1 MKKKL
6 LTLAVL
12 VMAAIGLMSFT
23 NGGEN
28 HETTPTTIPV
38 PTALQEKVINTAVS
52 HHFISES
59 DAQAVRKTDCI
70 QRAVNAFVSS
80 GYEPSAAVDEVAK
93 CAVESGKF
101 KTEKAAKAAM
111 KRGIERARH
120 NESNW
125 QALYKIC
132 GL

>member
-1 MKKKL
+1 MKKKI

-12 VMAAIGLMSFT
+12 VMAAFAMMSFS
-23 NGGEN
+23 NSGDSN
-28 HETTPTTIPV
+28 ETTPTTIPV
-38 PTALQEKVINTAVS
+38 PMTLQNKVIDTAVS

-59 DAQAVRKTDCI
+59 DAKAIRETDCM

-111 KRGIERARH
+111 KRAIEKARR